1 MRQQRARTI
10 AEAVR
15 FSVVGAVAT
24 LLHYLIYM
32 LLIDAMPTNI
42 AYAVGYVASF
52 CGNYLA
58 TCYFTFHT
66 RPSWARF
73 MGMVGAHAAN
83 FVLHFVLLNLF
94 LWLGV
99 AKGLAPLPVYAIAV
113 PVNFLLVRY
122 LFKVGSMN

>member
-32 LLIDAMPTNI
+32 LLIDVMPTNI

-73 MGMVGAHAAN
+73 VGMAGAHATN